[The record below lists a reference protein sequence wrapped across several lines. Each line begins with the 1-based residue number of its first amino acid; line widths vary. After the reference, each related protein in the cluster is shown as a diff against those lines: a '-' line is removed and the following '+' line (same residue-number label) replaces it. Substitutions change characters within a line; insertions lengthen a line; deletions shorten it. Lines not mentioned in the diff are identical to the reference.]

1 MRILKQHSKSVLI
14 TILLLSIIG
23 FSAVAYAPARAASL
37 YPGEVTQYQGQA
49 LTPISTYID
58 YLNAHP
64 DVAIKGAQYI
74 DQSTYRLAITGLVN
88 NPVNYSYSDIVD
100 NFNSTLE
107 VATLPCVDGWSVTLL
122 WQGVPIMDLL
132 QSTGGVSPDANT
144 VIFYASDGY
153 SSSLPL
159 DYIKQNNI
167 TVAYKIN
174 NITLTP
180 QTGWPFFLVAKDQ
193 YGYKWVEWITEINV
207 SSNSDYRGYWES
219 RGYPNNAS
227 VSGGGQSTG
236 RLDYGVG
243 VAIFAVFI
251 VFAIVVAV
259 IVNRR
264 DKHKSR
270 TVMYKQALNKALL
283 Y

>member
-1 MRILKQHSKSVLI
+1 MQILKLRHKIVLI
-14 TILLLSIIG
+14 SLLLLSTVV
-23 FSAVAYAPARAASL
+23 FSVFASAPARAASL
-37 YPGEVTQYQGQA
+37 YPGEVNQYQGQT
-49 LTPISTYID
+49 LTPIATYID
-58 YLNAHP
+58 YLNSHP
-64 DVAIKGAQYI
+64 DVAIKGVQVI
-74 DQSTYRLAITGLVN
+74 NQSSYRLAITGLVT
-88 NPVNYSYSDIVD
+88 NPSNYSYSDITD

-107 VATLPCVDGWSVTLL
+107 VATLPCVEGWSVTLL

-132 QSTGGVSPDANT
+132 QSAGGISLGANT
-144 VIFYASDGY
+144 VIFYAQDGY

-167 TVAYKIN
+167 MIAYKIN
-174 NITLTP
+174 NATLTP

-219 RGYPNNAS
+219 RGYPNDAS
-227 VSGGGQSTG
+227 VSGGQGG
-236 RLDYGVG
+236 GGFDYRLG
-243 VAIFAVFI
+243 VAVFAVFI
-251 VFAIVVAV
+251 VFAVVVAV
-259 IVNRR
+259 LVYRR
-264 DKHKSR
+264 DKQKSR

>member
-1 MRILKQHSKSVLI
+1 MQIFKRQRKSVL
-14 TILLLSIIG
+14 LSLVIASIVV
-23 FSAVAYAPARAASL
+23 FSAIASAPASAVSL
-37 YPGEVTQYQGQA
+37 YPGEITQYQGQS

-58 YLNAHP
+58 IVNAHP

-74 DQSTYRLAITGLVN
+74 NQSSYRLAITGLVN
-88 NPVNYSYSDIVD
+88 TPANFSYSDVLD

-107 VATLPCVDGWSVTLL
+107 VATLPCIEGWSVTLL
-122 WQGVPIMDLL
+122 WQGVPVMDLL

-144 VIFYASDGY
+144 VIFYAQDGY

-159 DYIKQNNI
+159 DYIKENNI
-167 TVAYKIN
+167 MIAYKIN
-174 NITLTP
+174 NVTLTP

-207 SSNSDYRGYWES
+207 SGNSDYRGYWES
-219 RGYPNNAS
+219 RGFPNNAS
-227 VSGGGQSTG
+227 VSGGQGG
-236 RLDYGVG
+236 GGFDYGLG
-243 VAIFAVFI
+243 VAVFAVFI
-251 VFAIVVAV
+251 VLAIVAAV
-259 IVNRR
+259 IVYRR